1 MSGDNMHGEQPDIR
15 YSVEVHHHE
24 EWEAMS
30 LSERMEVLIPQLK
43 KWELEYLKENK
54 NKLSKQQ
61 IELLEGRD
69 IRSHEGMIYG
79 QMYRSWKEQKGFDW
93 NK

>member
-1 MSGDNMHGEQPDIR
+1 MSGDNMHDPQPDIR
-15 YSVEVHHHE
+15 YSVNVHHHE

-79 QMYRSWKEQKGFDW
+79 QMYNDWKNQKGF
-93 NK
+93 KLK